1 MLLGGVVPLAH
12 ASPFLVAVQVWTVL
26 PRKNG
31 PVAVLNLK
39 RYVMSARPSP
49 FRSM

>member
-12 ASPFLVAVQVWTVL
+12 ALPFLVALQVWAVL

-31 PVAVLNLK
+31 PVAVLN
-39 RYVMSARPSP
+39 RNR
-49 FRSM
+49 